1 MKKLL
6 LNSGL
11 VLSLVL
17 GLISLWAVA
26 NPQSA
31 RAEEPNGG
39 SEANCAYGTEYKV
52 TCSAVG
58 ATCYS
63 HDPDNETDG
72 YCFCMRDG
80 VQVDFNAC
88 LFYYYAE

>member
-1 MKKLL
+1 MKKLF

-17 GLISLWAVA
+17 GLISLWVVA
-26 NPQSA
+26 NPQPA
-31 RAEEPNGG
+31 RAEEGG
-39 SEANCAYGTEYKV
+39 AEANCQYGEKLKV

-58 ATCYS
+58 ATCYG
-63 HDPDNETDG
+63 HDPDNNTDG

-80 VQVDFNAC
+80 VMVDYDEC
-88 LFYYYAE
+88 WFYYFQD